1 MTCIIRIR
9 DHSEILSCQLQSIDA
24 VGSCLWSWGPPLDI
38 LRIKSWPA
46 QPELQARVVFISSA
60 FVIFLSTAMG
70 KHQEQTIKHHQTVS
84 NDALQLSGQLCGQ
97 AKIAELG
104 MAALC
109 FGEKNVRPK
118 SRGIKEHQDQGPLG
132 GHISSG

>member
-1 MTCIIRIR
+1 MPLELGSTSGYPSDKKLACAARAPSSCRI
-9 DHSEILSCQLQSIDA
+9 DHI
-24 VGSCLWSWGPPLDI
+24 
-38 LRIKSWPA
+38 
-46 QPELQARVVFISSA
+46 VFISSA